1 MEVVIVNWMMIGI
14 VVVLVVVGI
23 IFVVVF
29 VVFIYKIKCNKS
41 NFGIFVFYIKEKF

>member
-29 VVFIYKIKCNKS
+29 VVFIYKIKCNK
-41 NFGIFVFYIKEKF
+41 NNLVIFVSYIKEKF